1 MQDVD
6 AGIPLDTHMCYK
18 ENKAHK
24 LCFTGENIVDNYIL
38 YLFWLVGKHCTQEWK
53 LTFAGIQVIDW
64 LLKWSFV
71 HNRDAGRDLACVLL
85 EDAHLQPV
93 GLTSTL
99 SFKQKAEFENAATF
113 LDDTDALYRFV
124 SSFLEALLYFNN
136 FFCDNMKQSNMN
148 VLFRQSALRHSAQNE
163 PLELEISDGSSDSE
177 DEIPRDQV
185 LLKMRKGHL
194 VLVPWKM
201 VKIHVKLIKCCWAYL
216 SRDPIMMTQL
226 MILYSL

>member
-1 MQDVD
+1 M
-6 AGIPLDTHMCYK
+6 
-18 ENKAHK
+18 
-24 LCFTGENIVDNYIL
+24 
-38 YLFWLVGKHCTQEWK
+38 
-53 LTFAGIQVIDW
+53 
-64 LLKWSFV
+64 
-71 HNRDAGRDLACVLL
+71 LL

-136 FFCDNMKQSNMN
+136 FFCDNIKQSNCMI
-148 VLFRQSALRHSAQNE
+148 VLFCQSALRHSAQNE

-194 VLVPWKM
+194 VLVP
-201 VKIHVKLIKCCWAYL
+201 
-216 SRDPIMMTQL
+216 
-226 MILYSL
+226 

>member
-1 MQDVD
+1 M
-6 AGIPLDTHMCYK
+6 
-18 ENKAHK
+18 
-24 LCFTGENIVDNYIL
+24 
-38 YLFWLVGKHCTQEWK
+38 
-53 LTFAGIQVIDW
+53 
-64 LLKWSFV
+64 
-71 HNRDAGRDLACVLL
+71 LL

-136 FFCDNMKQSNMN
+136 FFCDNIKQSNCMN
-148 VLFRQSALRHSAQNE
+148 VLFCQSALRHSAQNE

-185 LLKMRKGHL
+185 LLKNEEGSFSAGSLKDGQDSCEAY
-194 VLVPWKM
+194 KM
-201 VKIHVKLIKCCWAYL
+201 L
-216 SRDPIMMTQL
+216 S
-226 MILYSL
+226 SLFIQRSYYDDTINDTLQSLGKEHTVVE

>member
-1 MQDVD
+1 MLMQEYLL
-6 AGIPLDTHMCYK
+6 IPTCVTKKIKHTNSVLMVRISWIINY
-18 ENKAHK
+18 
-24 LCFTGENIVDNYIL
+24 YIL
-38 YLFWLVGKHCTQEWK
+38 YLFLLVGKHWAEEWK

-99 SFKQKAEFENAATF
+99 SFKQKTEFENAATF

-124 SSFLEALLYFNN
+124 SSFFEALLCFNN
-136 FFCDNMKQSNMN
+136 FFCDNIKRSNVN
-148 VLFRQSALRHSAQNE
+148 VLFYQSALRHSAQNE
-163 PLELEISDGSSDSE
+163 PLELETSDDSSDSE

-185 LLKMRKGHL
+185 LLKMRQGHL
-194 VLVPWKM
+194 LIPWKM
-201 VKIHVKLIKCCWAYL
+201 VKIVPGLRQSFL
-216 SRDPIMMTQL
+216 V
-226 MILYSL
+226 